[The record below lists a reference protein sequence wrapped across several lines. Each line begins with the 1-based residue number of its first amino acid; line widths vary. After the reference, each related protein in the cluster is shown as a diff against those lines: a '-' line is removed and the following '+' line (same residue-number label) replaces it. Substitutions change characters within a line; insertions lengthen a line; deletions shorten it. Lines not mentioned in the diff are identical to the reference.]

1 MLNLILD
8 LDTGIDDS
16 IALTIAAK
24 DKDINLLG
32 VTCTYGNVT
41 VDESAYNTLS
51 ILNLLDRRDVP
62 VYKGRDRSLTSTLPY
77 TPHEAGRK
85 IHGKSGSGNVALRKS
100 ERKPETIDAIE
111 FLSSIMKEREDI
123 TIITT
128 GPMTNLASVITL
140 NPSFSSWKG
149 KVIFMGGALCVRGNV
164 NHFAEA
170 NIYKDP
176 EAAKIVLESGLD
188 ITMIG
193 LDVTERVRLYRKD
206 AEKWKNKGSEIGK
219 TLGVMLDYYL
229 DNTLSL
235 DETYVHDP
243 SAVIA
248 AIHPEYFSI
257 MSFPLTVETEGID
270 RGRVIID
277 NNRLISD
284 MNNVK
289 VALNVNRNKLEDFLS
304 RFDEYL

>member
-41 VDESAYNTLS
+41 VHESAYNTLS
-51 ILNLLDRRDVP
+51 ILNLLNRRDVP
-62 VYKGRDRSLTSTLPY
+62 VYKGRDRSLTSTRPY

-85 IHGKSGSGNVALRKS
+85 IHGKSGSGNIVLRES
-100 ERKPETIDAIE
+100 ERKIETIDAIE
-111 FLSSIMKEREDI
+111 FLSSIMKERDDI

-140 NPSFSSWKG
+140 NPSLSSWKG

-243 SAVIA
+243 SAVIS
-248 AIHPEYFSI
+248 AIHPEYFSF